1 MKLSLNT
8 QKKCAEGFVTR
19 TRLLVLIGKFL
30 IDLRIKKNHLK
41 NSLIFLSARKNRSK
55 EFKLRELKN

>member
-30 IDLRIKKNHLK
+30 IRSENKKK
-41 NSLIFLSARKNRSK
+41 II
-55 EFKLRELKN
+55 

>member
-41 NSLIFLSARKNRSK
+41 IH
-55 EFKLRELKN
+55 